1 MSKLILF
8 ATLALLS
15 INVFGQQ
22 QSHTD
27 AAKQLLDLMN
37 ADQSIEQAYGQM
49 YSQLSGMAEQLGIT
63 EDQRPMF
70 ESYLERMVVV
80 MKEELSWER
89 MEPFVIDAY
98 VSVYSEE
105 ELKELSEF
113 YASPIGQKFVAK
125 MPELMQATME
135 MSQKMM
141 GELIPRITEIQQ
153 ELVAEARKGQSA
165 RQ

>member
-153 ELVAEARKGQSA
+153 ELVAEARKGQSD

>member
-37 ADQSIEQAYGQM
+37 ADQAIEQAYGQM

-153 ELVAEARKGQSA
+153 ELVAEAKKGQSD

>member
-153 ELVAEARKGQSA
+153 ELMAEARKGQSD

>member
-105 ELKELSEF
+105 ELKGLSEF

-153 ELVAEARKGQSA
+153 ELMAEARKGQSD

>member
-153 ELVAEARKGQSA
+153 ELAAEAKKGQSD

>member
-141 GELIPRITEIQQ
+141 GELIPRITKIQQ
-153 ELVAEARKGQSA
+153 ELVAEAKKGQSD

>member
-80 MKEELSWER
+80 MKEELNWER

-141 GELIPRITEIQQ
+141 GELIPRIAEIQQ
-153 ELVAEARKGQSA
+153 ELVAEARKGQSD

>member
-105 ELKELSEF
+105 ELKDLSEF

-135 MSQKMM
+135 MTQKMM

-153 ELVAEARKGQSA
+153 ELVAEARKGQSD

>member
-37 ADQSIEQAYGQM
+37 ADQAIEQAYGQM

-105 ELKELSEF
+105 ELKGLSEF

-153 ELVAEARKGQSA
+153 ELMAEARKGQSD

>member
-89 MEPFVIDAY
+89 IEPFVIDSY

-105 ELKELSEF
+105 ELNELSEF

-153 ELVAEARKGQSA
+153 ELMAEARKGQSD

>member
-37 ADQSIEQAYGQM
+37 ADQAIEQAYGQM

-113 YASPIGQKFVAK
+113 YASPLGQKFVAK

-141 GELIPRITEIQQ
+141 GVLIPRIAEIQQ
-153 ELVAEARKGQSA
+153 ELVAEARKGQSD

>member
-37 ADQSIEQAYGQM
+37 ADQAIEQAYGQM

-153 ELVAEARKGQSA
+153 ELVAELRKGQSD

>member
-37 ADQSIEQAYGQM
+37 ADQAIEQAYGQM

-141 GELIPRITEIQQ
+141 GVLIPRIAEIQQ
-153 ELVAEARKGQSA
+153 ELVAEARKGQSD

>member
-15 INVFGQQ
+15 INVVGQQ

-141 GELIPRITEIQQ
+141 GELIPRITAIQQ
-153 ELVAEARKGQSA
+153 ELVAEARKGQSN